1 MRKLLLVFSFIAAC
15 GVLNSGFAQKIE
27 EIALRDFTKCS
38 ADNKSTGYATP
49 CKDALASTDV
59 EKALALSAKQNFS
72 LHIEGDTLLLAAKVV
87 SGDIQYAGKPYLCC
101 DIQAYLDPI
110 ADGIYAAKFRW
121 KEMDKSLLELS
132 LMNVAQPSSRSITY
146 NGSGQ
151 FPDPLSNTDKSV
163 LKNAGMELTEHAFEI
178 NQEFGMRK
186 VTVIKGDACLLS
198 VAPCQ
203 VIYTAD
209 GKSLEFMVKSALLDK
224 RDLSRFVFV
233 GIHTSEDKEHA
244 INIRIEE
251 LLFGYNPA
259 RYDAFMHFVTV
270 TLVQQIERQTAPLA
284 RYSAGYSNGG
294 AWALDMLLDKPD
306 IFSGAIIMSPA
317 QWQSRTDT
325 RLPARRVFVGAGQLE
340 TSYHANAHTVTTNLR
355 ARGALVQET
364 YVPSGHSMNTWS
376 NVWSRSLLALSQ
388 DAPVQRP

>member
-1 MRKLLLVFSFIAAC
+1 MRQLLLVFSFIAAC
-15 GVLNSGFAQKIE
+15 GILNSSFAQKME
-27 EIALRDFTKCS
+27 EVALRDFTKCS

-49 CKDALASTDV
+49 CKDALAATDV
-59 EKALALSAKQNFS
+59 AKALALAAKQNFS
-72 LHIEGDTLLLAAKVV
+72 LAIEDDTLLIAAQVV
-87 SGDIQYAGKPYLCC
+87 PGDIQYAGKPYLCC

-121 KEMDKSLLELS
+121 NEMDKSLLSLS
-132 LMNVAQPSSRSITY
+132 LINVAQRSGHSLTY
-146 NGSGQ
+146 NGSKQ
-151 FPDPLSNTDKSV
+151 FPDQLNNIDKSA

-186 VTVIKGDACLLS
+186 VTVIKGDACLQS

-203 VIYTAD
+203 VIYMAD
-209 GKSLEFMVKSALLDK
+209 GQSLASLVKSALLDK

-233 GIHTSEDKEHA
+233 GIHMSEGKKNS
-244 INIRIEE
+244 INIRIDE
-251 LLFGYNPA
+251 LLFGYSPA
-259 RYDAFMHFVTV
+259 RYDAFKHFVTV
-270 TLVQQIERQTAPLA
+270 TLVQQIEKQAAPLA

-317 QWQSRTDT
+317 QWTSRTDT
-325 RLPARRVFVGAGQLE
+325 RLPGRRVFVGAGKLE
-340 TSYHANAHTVTTNLR
+340 TAYHANAHTVTANLR
-355 ARGALVQET
+355 ARDALVQET
-364 YVPSGHSMNTWS
+364 YVPSGHSMSTWS

-388 DAPVQRP
+388 EAPVQRP